1 MNSGGNGNR
10 PLAVTVAV
18 IIWLVAA
25 TGIGLAVLLF
35 GSLAVAR
42 VIVALLQR
50 EVSLLSFVGMA
61 CLYIFTIL
69 APVLA
74 WIAFFR
80 NRYGLA
86 SSLASWPIVVI
97 AVVVVVI
104 YRSGLN

>member
-1 MNSGGNGNR
+1 MISRGDRNR
-10 PLAVTVAV
+10 PLAVTVAL
-18 IIWLVAA
+18 IIWLIAA

-35 GSLAVAR
+35 GLLGVAR
-42 VIVALLQR
+42 VIVALFQG
-50 EVSLLSFVGMA
+50 EGSLLSFVGMA

-97 AVVVVVI
+97 AVVVVI
-104 YRSGLN
+104 SRNGLY